1 MTRLLLTTA
10 ALVAIAMTGAA
21 NAADLPLPPPVYSG
35 AAPAAV
41 YNWTGCYVGAG
52 YGYGMWTQDTTGVNA
67 AGIAA
72 QQTTNGGKG
81 WFGQGQ
87 VGCDYQFRM
96 PLSFW
101 SPNVVIGAFSD
112 YEFAGSGL
120 RGTMAVPGVGIFG
133 SENMPWTWAA
143 GARAGFLVTPKFLTY
158 FDGGYTQAN
167 FSGVNFQNSI
177 TGAATATSVAANTYN
192 GWFLGSGFE
201 YGFDILPGLFFKT
214 EYRYSSY
221 NTANLPVLNGGA
233 ATGNLINSTKYTQMI
248 STELVYRFNWF
259 NHY

>member
-1 MTRLLLTTA
+1 MSVPVMATA
-10 ALVAIAMTGAA
+10 CG
-21 NAADLPLPPPVYSG
+21 PR
-35 AAPAAV
+35 
-41 YNWTGCYVGAG
+41 
-52 YGYGMWTQDTTGVNA
+52 TQRAVNA

-120 RGTMAVPGVGIFG
+120 RGTMAVPAAGIIG

-167 FSGVNFQNSI
+167 FSGVNFQNCYYWCRNSI
-177 TGAATATSVAANTYN
+177 S
-192 GWFLGSGFE
+192 
-201 YGFDILPGLFFKT
+201 P
-214 EYRYSSY
+214 
-221 NTANLPVLNGGA
+221 
-233 ATGNLINSTKYTQMI
+233 
-248 STELVYRFNWF
+248 
-259 NHY
+259 